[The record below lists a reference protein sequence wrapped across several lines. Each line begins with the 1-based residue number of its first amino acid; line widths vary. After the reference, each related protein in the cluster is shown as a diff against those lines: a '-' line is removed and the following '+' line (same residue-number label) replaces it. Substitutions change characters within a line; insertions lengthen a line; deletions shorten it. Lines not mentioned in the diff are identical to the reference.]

1 MAAFDA
7 LCVDLYDHE
16 AASPVLDDEVFYRH
30 CWQVLDDGGVM
41 TVNLFG
47 RDASFERSTS
57 RIAGRGAPPPTSAL
71 IASEVVVAGILGV
84 TLAGDH
90 AKPGLAWLALLG
102 VAMVLVGALDLAR
115 FSAELEGAVDEAS

>member
-1 MAAFDA
+1 MPLAFY
-7 LCVDLYDHE
+7 LGL
-16 AASPVLDDEVFYRH
+16 SVF
-30 CWQVLDDGGVM
+30 M
-41 TVNLFG
+41 F
-47 RDASFERSTS
+47 
-57 RIAGRGAPPPTSAL
+57 
-71 IASEVVVAGILGV
+71 VVGILGV